1 MAANGARAESLRRA
15 LVPSV
20 LALVARCQRAARRAR
35 PGGGNAHDPEGQ
47 ARLGEVDGPFGSM
60 DYTARDGSPAC
71 PKTQSLNSWTT
82 GLRLED
88 GVVTSRYRAGA
99 ATHRS
104 KRGIRIPCS
113 SSCAIIEV
121 RLMRGPHAPDGGL
134 DQQLQAQNRRT
145 PMFCCSSSLRVS
157 WHSKSTARC
166 GRENRA
172 DRCLPACQNGSPS
185 HSLSLNVCK
194 T

>member
-1 MAANGARAESLRRA
+1 
-15 LVPSV
+15 
-20 LALVARCQRAARRAR
+20 
-35 PGGGNAHDPEGQ
+35 
-47 ARLGEVDGPFGSM
+47 M
-60 DYTARDGSPAC
+60 DYTARDASPAC

-134 DQQLQAQNRRT
+134 DQHVAGAKSPDPDVLLLFLAQGVVAQQVHRA
-145 PMFCCSSSLRVS
+145 LR
-157 WHSKSTARC
+157 KGKQ
-166 GRENRA
+166 GRP
-172 DRCLPACQNGSPS
+172 LPA
-185 HSLSLNVCK
+185 SLSERFAEPFSIAQRMQDID
-194 T
+194 